1 MKYTRTMDPERLN
14 LHGPRPVDEATVL
27 RELRLAAEAL
37 GPWESAAEVG
47 MPADASLRQIA
58 YLFIGSIPA
67 PINTAVDVVLGGF
80 AAFLLGK
87 GEAEAIDFR

>member
-1 MKYTRTMDPERLN
+1 MDPERLN
-14 LHGPRPVDEATVL
+14 LHGPRPMDGATVL

-58 YLFIGSIPA
+58 YLFIGSVPA
-67 PINTAVDVVLGGF
+67 PIDTAVEVVLGGF
-80 AAFLLGK
+80 AAFLAER
-87 GEAEAIDFR
+87 GEPEAIDFR